1 MVAQTKSLENA
12 VVGEGGVSY
21 TCAAGRLDMFLVLFT
36 AGKKEGAYY
45 LWATLSTVSPWRM
58 RRSFMTCS
66 WMEVGDGCWRFA
78 ALGPESENPVT
89 AREGIYSLSY
99 LI

>member
-21 TCAAGRLDMFLVLFT
+21 TCAVERLDTFLVLFT
-36 AGKKEGAYY
+36 AGKRGAYY

-66 WMEVGDGCWRFA
+66 WIEVGDGCWRFA
-78 ALGPESENPVT
+78 ALGPERENPVT
-89 AREGIYSLSY
+89 AREGMYSPCY